1 MSYYLEHYPFYV
13 PPHISGTEKVKIIIM
28 NPTPIQETEQLT
40 PSYLK
45 RPPVKEE
52 KSQMEQSIKMRYAF
66 AMSSFGRMFNPS
78 GITLEMRALCNQ
90 WSKIE
95 EQPPI
100 GDLYLVDRYF
110 LELWKKR
117 NEPKEEN

>member
-1 MSYYLEHYPFYV
+1 MSYHLEHYPFYV
-13 PPHISGTEKVKIIIM
+13 PPHISGTEEVKITIKK
-28 NPTPIQETEQLT
+28 LT
-40 PSYLK
+40 PA
-45 RPPVKEE
+45 EE
-52 KSQMEQSIKMRYAF
+52 MEQRIKMRYAF
-66 AMSSFGRMFNPS
+66 AMSSFGRMFNPH
-78 GITLEMRALCNQ
+78 GITLEMRELCNQ